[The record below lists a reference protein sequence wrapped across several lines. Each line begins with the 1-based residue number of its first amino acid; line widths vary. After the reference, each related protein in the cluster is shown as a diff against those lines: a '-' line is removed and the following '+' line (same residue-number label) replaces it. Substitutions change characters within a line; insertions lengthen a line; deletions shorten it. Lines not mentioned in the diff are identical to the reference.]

1 MLDKVKVLKKC
12 AEESWFLYQASLRM
26 IKALE
31 FDENVDESLKKL
43 NSKIANV
50 ELGIETIVDA
60 GMLSHESIESTMLV
74 KYEDYRKNL
83 EKGE

>member
-1 MLDKVKVLKKC
+1 MDKVKVLKKC
-12 AEESWFLYQASLRM
+12 AEEAWFLYQACLRM
-26 IKALE
+26 VKAIE

-50 ELGIETIVDA
+50 ELGIEAIVDS
-60 GMLSHESIESTMLV
+60 GMLSHESIESAMLV